1 MDEMIYMHSY
11 IGNDYCIY
19 YIQGGQR
26 TSRSRANNSKQ
37 LALQKKITSDK
48 VRKSVI
54 SRVLKFQFLCRK
66 A

>member
-1 MDEMIYMHSY
+1 MQNFISTV
-11 IGNDYCIY
+11 
-19 YIQGGQR
+19 QGGQR

-54 SRVLKFQFLCRK
+54 SRALKIPIFMS
-66 A
+66 